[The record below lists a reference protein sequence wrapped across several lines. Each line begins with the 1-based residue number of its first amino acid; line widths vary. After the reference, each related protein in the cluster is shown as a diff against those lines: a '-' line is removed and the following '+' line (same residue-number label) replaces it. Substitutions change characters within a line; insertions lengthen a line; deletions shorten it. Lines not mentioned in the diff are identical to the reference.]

1 MFLRVLVVLFWIF
14 TLLQPA
20 SAQTWRRRKPSLPN
34 APATGADKVPA
45 SDPTGEP
52 ASENNGVNV
61 APRRTESHGWVW
73 VSRTVDLVQQ
83 LGGED
88 NIMTLDGEPLPEK
101 RKPSVTLG
109 LVIDDEGHVVTRLV
123 GATPANPPIDI
134 TVRAQG
140 GRPAPA
146 KFLGLDAVTGL
157 CVLKA
162 EGAPLTAPTFS
173 NLPTLPRQL

>member
-20 SAQTWRRRKPSLPN
+20 SAQAWRRRKPSLPQ

-45 SDPTGEP
+45 SEPTSDP
-52 ASENNGVNV
+52 AVENDGAN
-61 APRRTESHGWVW
+61 AALRRTESHGWVW
-73 VSRTVDLVQQ
+73 VSRTIDLTQQ

-88 NIMTLDGEPLPEK
+88 KIMTLDGEQLPVM

-109 LVIDDEGHVVTRLV
+109 LVIDDENHIVTRLV
-123 GATPANPPIDI
+123 GATPANPPTDV

-146 KFLGLDAVTGL
+146 KFL
-157 CVLKA
+157 
-162 EGAPLTAPTFS
+162 
-173 NLPTLPRQL
+173 